1 MKQKKPFSQKL
12 NNILFFLL
20 GILAVV
26 IAGVIFIN
34 FQTNA
39 TGSEQKDYVVKD
51 DTQAGETK
59 KSNGLSSS
67 VEKWQ
72 EGTITYNEKKYVYN
86 TSIETYLLMGID
98 NDEPVSTA
106 KDSVS
111 GGQSD
116 AIFLLVA
123 NKETQQMSIISINRN
138 TMTPIEIYDENGK
151 DLGEMTAQL
160 CGQHGFGDGKKLS
173 CSRTVNAVSKMFYNL
188 PISGYMSINM
198 GAIGDIND
206 AIGGVEVNV
215 LQDINVPAKD
225 VDLKKGQTKTL
236 NGNEAYCYLRNRDIT
251 QFESATDRLRRQ
263 EQYLNGFISKA
274 QSQNQANS
282 ALAMDIYNSA
292 ADFLVTDIDFTEL
305 VSTLM
310 GYGYSDDRMYTV
322 PGETVKGDKY
332 EEFNIDNQAF
342 YDMVIQI
349 FYKEADK

>member
-1 MKQKKPFSQKL
+1 
-12 NNILFFLL
+12 
-20 GILAVV
+20 
-26 IAGVIFIN
+26 
-34 FQTNA
+34 
-39 TGSEQKDYVVKD
+39 
-51 DTQAGETK
+51 
-59 KSNGLSSS
+59 
-67 VEKWQ
+67 
-72 EGTITYNEKKYVYN
+72 
-86 TSIETYLLMGID
+86 
-98 NDEPVSTA
+98 
-106 KDSVS
+106 
-111 GGQSD
+111 
-116 AIFLLVA
+116 
-123 NKETQQMSIISINRN
+123 
-138 TMTPIEIYDENGK
+138 
-151 DLGEMTAQL
+151 
-160 CGQHGFGDGKKLS
+160 
-173 CSRTVNAVSKMFYNL
+173 MFYNL

-251 QFESATDRLRRQ
+251 QYESTTDRLRRQ

-292 ADFLVTDIDFTEL
+292 ADYLVTDIDFTEL